1 MTDPSY
7 WARHLRSTVQF
18 SKAVQVAL
26 ADANQVLLE
35 CGPRRTCASLALQQ
49 RPKNPGRVISTMP
62 DSGEPQDEYPSCLLA
77 LGSLWLGGC
86 NVDFGAFH
94 EGERRRRVPLPSYA
108 FQRKRYWIEPGAVA
122 ASAAP
127 RVPLPSTMHGI
138 EPGTPA
144 KPGNGDGIADSL
156 TSSVVAI
163 VEELLGSKL
172 ESFDENAKFIAL
184 GLDSLLLTQLA
195 RATRVRLGFEVSF
208 RDLTER
214 YSSTK
219 LLVDAIRAKRG
230 VAAPA
235 VDALAVGGPTSTS
248 PIAVPQTTGTAAKAG
263 ATGARLGRDERGK
276 LAWFVADPDRPGKFV
291 QVAKL

>member
-1 MTDPSY
+1 
-7 WARHLRSTVQF
+7 
-18 SKAVQVAL
+18 
-26 ADANQVLLE
+26 
-35 CGPRRTCASLALQQ
+35 LQQ

-122 ASAAP
+122 ASSAP
-127 RVPLPSTMHGI
+127 RVPLPSTVHGI

-144 KPGNGDGIADSL
+144 KPGNPANMDGNGVADSL
-156 TSSVVAI
+156 TSAVVAI

-263 ATGARLGRDERGK
+263 ATGARLGRDERGR

-291 QVAKL
+291 QVAKR